1 MAAYLVAN
9 YRVTNP
15 DAYKAYPPA
24 VLPTLQKHGAELL
37 VADFNGESLE
47 GEPAPVTVVVK
58 FASKEALR
66 AWYDSPEYQ
75 DIAYLRKDNTEGNL
89 VCVDEFVMP
98 G

>member
-15 DAYKAYPPA
+15 EAYQAYPPA
-24 VLPTLQKHGAELL
+24 VLPTLKQHGAQLL

-75 DIAYLRKDNTEGNL
+75 DIAHLRKDNTEGNL